1 MKISIIGYTGFL
13 GKKILEKFISKEKEY
28 TVNKINIRSIDF
40 TSNESLE
47 NLLSKY
53 MDSDII
59 INCAAALKPKN
70 KYDDFLNEDFPA
82 CIERIIEKNKSNALF
97 IHFSSINTILK
108 MRRDKYSLSKK
119 KAEEKLNKNKT
130 LIIRLPFLLEK
141 NDNIVCNSGNLKTFY
156 NYLNIKFLPFYPMIY
171 PGHIYQ
177 PVELDKLIDYIEILI
192 LNKSQKNKV
201 LNIIGDNNKS
211 LWDLFEQI
219 ARIKKRRILKINIKI
234 FTQFMPKFLI
244 NSISKKSNVL
254 QHFLSIDHSQF
265 NEGKTIL

>member
-1 MKISIIGYTGFL
+1 
-13 GKKILEKFISKEKEY
+13 
-28 TVNKINIRSIDF
+28 
-40 TSNESLE
+40 
-47 NLLSKY
+47 
-53 MDSDII
+53 
-59 INCAAALKPKN
+59 
-70 KYDDFLNEDFPA
+70 
-82 CIERIIEKNKSNALF
+82 
-97 IHFSSINTILK
+97 
-108 MRRDKYSLSKK
+108 
-119 KAEEKLNKNKT
+119 
-130 LIIRLPFLLEK
+130 
-141 NDNIVCNSGNLKTFY
+141 
-156 NYLNIKFLPFYPMIY
+156 MIY